1 MSKKNVHMKP
11 GLSIVLLLYVPFLVL
26 QRTRCLY
33 IGPDC
38 HRPLGLADGRIKDN
52 QLYASS
58 VYNNNSQLYGPALA
72 RLNRTGGY
80 RANPLSPDL
89 FSLSVQF
96 QKAMIVTGIATQGYF
111 DNKIQE
117 WTRRYIIA
125 YSFGSDVK
133 YFKKRN
139 RVDNEQFDGNFDN
152 DTIVRHY
159 VPWPVKLTSISVI
172 PMNWKNNFAI
182 RMELYGCT
190 AAGNEC
196 ESFPCQ
202 NGTCWQKTG
211 GYQCNCTNGF
221 NGTHCEINIDDCV
234 SNPCKNNGTCRDLVN
249 DFTCS
254 HCLPGY
260 TGKTCE
266 EDMNECSSN
275 PCRHNGTCTD
285 YVNSFTCAC
294 PVGFGGSTCD
304 EETGFF
310 LVVGL
315 QLKNMDFT
323 LPLTNQTSPLYQNT
337 EDDVVSEVH
346 NMLFTERD
354 HYFGS
359 ALRKFSPIGSNS
371 VVAEV
376 LLRTSEQY
384 RQRNEDH
391 HTAAFKS

>member
-33 IGPDC
+33 IGPVVRFWCPQSLAMKLTRKASSSYCVSLMTLLVSYGVIAEDC
-38 HRPLGLADGRIKDN
+38 HKPLGLADGRIKDD
-52 QLYASS
+52 QLDASS

-80 RANPLSPDL
+80 RANPRAHNP
-89 FSLSVQF
+89 FFLSVQF

-117 WTRRYIIA
+117 WTRRYMLA
-125 YSFGSDVK
+125 YLFGSDVK

-139 RVDNEQFDGNFDN
+139 RDDNEQFDGNFDN

-159 VPWPVKLTSISVI
+159 VPWPVKLTFIYVI
-172 PMNWKNNFAI
+172 PMEWKNNFAI

-221 NGTHCEINIDDCV
+221 NGTHCEINI
-234 SNPCKNNGTCRDLVN
+234 
-249 DFTCS
+249 
-254 HCLPGY
+254 
-260 TGKTCE
+260 
-266 EDMNECSSN
+266 NECSSN
-275 PCRHNGTCTD
+275 PCRPNGTWTD
-285 YVNSFTCAC
+285 YVNSFTCSC

-304 EETGFF
+304 E
-310 LVVGL
+310 VGQGL
-315 QLKNMDFT
+315 LTWEELSEVILDIEVAMNNR
-323 LPLTNQTSPLYQNT
+323 PLCYV
-337 EDDVVSEVH
+337 EDDVQLPTLTPNVFL
-346 NMLFTERD
+346 MLTPVFCP
-354 HYFGS
+354 S
-359 ALRKFSPIGSNS
+359 CSPI
-371 VVAEV
+371 
-376 LLRTSEQY
+376 T
-384 RQRNEDH
+384 
-391 HTAAFKS
+391 